1 MANYYGTNRND
12 ILTQNKL
19 SEVSIY
25 GYGGN
30 DTINL
35 NRTDSLGGFNYVDA
49 GSGND
54 RVVNYYEGGNDIFL
68 GTGNDLYIAD
78 IRADD
83 GKAYDV
89 VSGGDGNDIFQVN
102 SEASVYKGDSGN
114 DTFRSVGYNNSFNG
128 GTGIDTISYELQDA
142 YASQRGKGVDIDLD
156 KGTATID
163 SDQIEVL
170 VNIENASG
178 TNSADDI
185 TGSADRNVL
194 KGFGGAD
201 NLYGLEGND
210 GLYGGAGNDVL
221 YGGSGADDLTGGI
234 GRDYL
239 NGGTGADI
247 FYFDTLIDS
256 RVGSG
261 RDVIA
266 DFTAS
271 EGDLIDLS
279 GIDANT
285 RSGGNQTFDYIGN
298 DGFSRH
304 AGELRF
310 SNGILSGDVNGDG
323 RADFEVSVS
332 GVTKMY
338 ADDFIL

>member
-1 MANYYGTNRND
+1 MATYYGTNGNNTF
-12 ILTQNKL
+12 TQNKL
-19 SEVSIY
+19 SEVSVY
-25 GYGGN
+25 SYGGN

-35 NRTDSLGGFNYVDA
+35 NRTDSLGGFNYVEA

-54 RVVNYYEGGNDIFL
+54 RVLNYFEGGNDIFL
-68 GTGNDLYIAD
+68 GTGNDLYIAS
-78 IRADD
+78 IRA
-83 GKAYDV
+83 GSATAYDV
-89 VSGGDGNDIFQVN
+89 VSGGDGNDRFEVN

-114 DTFRSVGYNNSFNG
+114 DIFLSVGYNNSFNG
-128 GTGIDTISYELQDA
+128 GTGVDTISYELQDS
-142 YASQRGKGVDIDLD
+142 YASQRGKGVDIALD
-156 KGTATID
+156 AGTATID
-163 SDQIEVL
+163 GDQVEDL
-170 VNIENASG
+170 VNIENATG

-185 TGSADRNVL
+185 TGSSGRNVL
-194 KGFGGAD
+194 KGLGGAD
-201 NLYGLEGND
+201 DLYGLGGND
-210 GLYGGAGNDVL
+210 GLYGGAGNDLL
-221 YGGSGADDLTGGI
+221 YGGSGADDLTGGT
-234 GRDYL
+234 GFDYL

-247 FYFDTLIDS
+247 FYFDTVSDS

-266 DFTAS
+266 DFTPG
-271 EGDLIDLS
+271 ENDLIDLS
-279 GIDANT
+279 NIDAST
-285 RSGGNQTFDYIGN
+285 RSGGNQAFDYIGN

-332 GVTKMY
+332 GVTRMY